1 MAPRKRKEAETPKET
16 AAAPASP
23 RRTRSSSARVPAPAP
38 AAAAPVHKRP
48 SKKSKPSKAEDGPKE
63 SSKPAAAADV
73 ADAVGSK
80 TIIVEACKQ
89 CTQFKKRA
97 LLVKEGLENGVPGV
111 SVKINPEKPRRGC
124 FEIREEN
131 GKTFVS
137 LLAMPRP
144 FEKMRALDMDKVI
157 ADIIKNIA

>member
-23 RRTRSSSARVPAPAP
+23 RRTRSSSARVPAPA
-38 AAAAPVHKRP
+38 AAAPVHKRP
-48 SKKSKPSKAEDGPKE
+48 SKKSKPSKAEDGSKE
-63 SSKPAAAADV
+63 SSKPAAVADV
-73 ADAVGSK
+73 PDAVGSK

-89 CTQFKKRA
+89 CTQFKKA

-111 SVKINPEKPRRGC
+111 IVKINPENPRRGC

-131 GKTFVS
+131 GKTFFS
-137 LLAMPRP
+137 LLAMPRS

>member
-1 MAPRKRKEAETPKET
+1 MAPRKRKDAETSKET

-23 RRTRSSSARVPAPAP
+23 RRTRSFSARVPAS

-48 SKKSKPSKAEDGPKE
+48 SKKSTPSKVEDGLKE

-73 ADAVGSK
+73 PDAVGSK

-97 LLVKEGLENGVPGV
+97 LLVKESLENGVPE
-111 SVKINPEKPRRGC
+111 S
-124 FEIREEN
+124 F
-131 GKTFVS
+131 
-137 LLAMPRP
+137 
-144 FEKMRALDMDKVI
+144 
-157 ADIIKNIA
+157 